1 MLPFPWPCTP
11 KPSLWLSSKT
21 WPCVR
26 FQCESCLSTQK
37 EEDRSR
43 PVIIAQEQTGQCVC
57 FSQRCQSEHALC
69 LGIPSAGV
77 APAHNTFT
85 HSSLSNSKSSADNSP
100 GLWGGVY
107 LESPKKWR
115 TCDRE
120 EIFHKWA
127 GNSDCPCQA
136 KLLMSSHWWAKGCKY
151 AATSGHCSDS
161 VEALFLG
168 IMMGAAR
175 PY

>member
-43 PVIIAQEQTGQCVC
+43 PVIAQEQTGQCVC

-127 GNSDCPCQA
+127 ANSACDHLDANRRVTSDKPHIHPPCGVACSRQEMDH
-136 KLLMSSHWWAKGCKY
+136 LSDTRSS
-151 AATSGHCSDS
+151 T
-161 VEALFLG
+161 
-168 IMMGAAR
+168 
-175 PY
+175 